1 MSNKLTNILD
11 IKRVKNYPLYM
22 VIPAVFILL
31 LLTIYPFIYLIFVSS
46 HIWPISPTLPRIFLG
61 FGQFTYLFQDP
72 TFIESLQVTINLMV
86 IGVTIQISLGTLL
99 AILLSTKTKIT
110 SYFTLPFMIP
120 VFISPVVVGLIWKFM
135 FNYDLGILNYLFEI
149 VGIGA
154 VNWLGTPQNAFWS
167 VVIIDTWQ
175 WTPFTTLII
184 KAGLDSVDPTPVEAA
199 TVDGANRFQ
208 IFRHVTFP
216 SIAPIFTV
224 ALLFRTLDAFKAFD
238 IIYIVTRGGPGGS
251 TYVLGYNIWKTAF
264 YQNQLGLAAAMSVIM
279 IIIATVLAFILVRIM
294 KGLLERE

>member
-1 MSNKLTNILD
+1 
-11 IKRVKNYPLYM
+11 M
-22 VIPAVFILL
+22 VVPAVLVLL
-31 LLTIYPFIYLIFVSS
+31 LLTIYPFLYLLYVSS
-46 HIWPISPTLPRIFLG
+46 YIWPISPTLPRIFLG

-72 TFIESLQVTINLMV
+72 TFIESLSVTVKLMV
-86 IGVTIQISLGTLL
+86 VGVTIQVSLGTLL
-99 AILLSTKTKIT
+99 AILLSTKTRIT
-110 SYFTLPFMIP
+110 NYFTLPFMIP

-154 VNWLGTPQNAFWS
+154 INWLGTPQNAFWS
-167 VVIIDTWQ
+167 VIIIDTWQ

-184 KAGLDSVDPTPVEAA
+184 KAGLDTVDPTPIEAA

-279 IIIATVLAFILVRIM
+279 IIIATILALILIKIM
-294 KGLLERE
+294 KRMLERE

>member
-1 MSNKLTNILD
+1 MVTKLINFFNIG
-11 IKRVKNYPLYM
+11 RVSNYPLYM
-22 VIPAVFILL
+22 VLPAIVVLL
-31 LLTIYPFIYLIFVSS
+31 LLTIYPFVYLIYVSL

-61 FGQFTYLFQDP
+61 LGQFTYLFQNP
-72 TFIESLQVTINLMV
+72 SFIESMQVTVKLMV
-86 IGVTIQISLGTLL
+86 VGVSIQISLGTLL
-99 AILLSTKTKIT
+99 AILLSTKSKIT
-110 SYFTLPFMIP
+110 NYFTLPFMIP

-135 FNYDLGILNYLFEI
+135 FNYDLGILNYLLNT
-149 VGIGA
+149 IGLDA
-154 VNWLGTPQNAFWS
+154 VNWLGKPNTAFWS
-167 VVIIDTWQ
+167 VIIIDTWQ

-184 KAGLDSVDPTPVEAA
+184 KAGLDSVDQTPVEAA
-199 TVDGANRFQ
+199 TVDGASRFQ

-279 IIIATVLAFILVRIM
+279 IIIATILAFILVRIM
-294 KGLLERE
+294 KGLLER

>member
-1 MSNKLTNILD
+1 
-11 IKRVKNYPLYM
+11 M
-22 VIPAVFILL
+22 VVPAVLVLL
-31 LLTIYPFIYLIFVSS
+31 LLTIYPFLYLLYVSS
-46 HIWPISPTLPRIFLG
+46 YIWPISPTLPRIFLG

-72 TFIESLQVTINLMV
+72 TFIESLSVTVKLMV
-86 IGVTIQISLGTLL
+86 VGVTIQISLGTLL
-99 AILLSTKTKIT
+99 AILLSTKTRIT
-110 SYFTLPFMIP
+110 NYFTLPFMIP

-154 VNWLGTPQNAFWS
+154 INWLGTPQNAFWS

-184 KAGLDSVDPTPVEAA
+184 KAGLDTVDPTPIEAA

-279 IIIATVLAFILVRIM
+279 IIIATILALILIKIM
-294 KGLLERE
+294 KRMLERE

>member
-1 MSNKLTNILD
+1 
-11 IKRVKNYPLYM
+11 M
-22 VIPAVFILL
+22 VVPAVLVLL
-31 LLTIYPFIYLIFVSS
+31 LLTIYPFLYLLYVSS
-46 HIWPISPTLPRIFLG
+46 YIWPISPTLPRIFLG

-72 TFIESLQVTINLMV
+72 TFIESLSVTVKLMV
-86 IGVTIQISLGTLL
+86 VGVTIQISLGTIL
-99 AILLSTKTKIT
+99 AILLSTKTRIT
-110 SYFTLPFMIP
+110 NYFTLPFMIP

-154 VNWLGTPQNAFWS
+154 INWLGTPQNAFWS
-167 VVIIDTWQ
+167 VIIIDTWQ

-184 KAGLDSVDPTPVEAA
+184 KAGLDTVDPTPIEAA

-279 IIIATVLAFILVRIM
+279 IIIATVLALILIKIM
-294 KGLLERE
+294 KRMLERE

>member
-1 MSNKLTNILD
+1 
-11 IKRVKNYPLYM
+11 M
-22 VIPAVFILL
+22 VVPAVLVLL
-31 LLTIYPFIYLIFVSS
+31 LLTIYPFVYLLYVSS
-46 HIWPISPTLPRIFLG
+46 YIWPISPTLPRIFLG

-72 TFIESLQVTINLMV
+72 TFIESLSVTVKLMV
-86 IGVTIQISLGTLL
+86 VGVTIQISLGTLL
-99 AILLSTKTKIT
+99 AILLSTKTRIT
-110 SYFTLPFMIP
+110 NYFTLPFMIP

-154 VNWLGTPQNAFWS
+154 INWLGTPQNAFWS

-184 KAGLDSVDPTPVEAA
+184 KAGLDTVDPTPIEAA

-279 IIIATVLAFILVRIM
+279 IIIATILALILIKIM
-294 KGLLERE
+294 KRMLERE

>member
-1 MSNKLTNILD
+1 
-11 IKRVKNYPLYM
+11 M
-22 VIPAVFILL
+22 VIPAVLVLL
-31 LLTIYPFIYLIFVSS
+31 LLTIYPFLYLLYVSS
-46 HIWPISPTLPRIFLG
+46 YIWPISPTLPRIFLG

-72 TFIESLQVTINLMV
+72 TFIESLSVTVKLMV
-86 IGVTIQISLGTLL
+86 VGVTIQISLGTIL
-99 AILLSTKTKIT
+99 AILLSTKTRIT
-110 SYFTLPFMIP
+110 NYFTLPFMIP

-154 VNWLGTPQNAFWS
+154 INWLGTPQNAFWS

-184 KAGLDSVDPTPVEAA
+184 KAGLDTVDPTPIEAA

-279 IIIATVLAFILVRIM
+279 IIIATVLALILIKIM
-294 KGLLERE
+294 KRMLERE